1 MGNEL
6 STPNHDREN
15 LDNRAVISD
24 HPATTKATETVTTK
38 TAITGTATTEAAD
51 MAATEADDGVPVS
64 RPGNVSTVSR
74 PGNVSTAPVTKNTVS
89 APGESVIQ
97 NAGPSWIPLPYVSD
111 STRSFTVS
119 LIPC

>member
-64 RPGNVSTVSR
+64 RPGNVST
-74 PGNVSTAPVTKNTVS
+74 APVTKNTVS